1 MLGIKELQGERV
13 VEPERLRTP
22 GGGPKSVIEKDPKL
36 LESHDKILDPAT
48 RGDPETPLRW
58 TSKSFVKLAKELQ
71 GMGHEISISTVP
83 VLLKELGYSL
93 QGNRKTNEGS
103 NHPDRD
109 QQFMFI
115 KEQVEQFQANEQPV
129 ISVDAKKKELV
140 GDFKNNGKEYC
151 PKGDPEKVSVH
162 DFMIKDEAHGRVTP
176 YGVYD
181 LNHKFKNEKKCRRRT
196 YMKT

>member
-48 RGDPETPLRW
+48 RSDPETPLRW
-58 TSKSFVKLAKELQ
+58 TSKSFVKIAKELQ

-109 QQFMFI
+109 QQ
-115 KEQVEQFQANEQPV
+115 
-129 ISVDAKKKELV
+129 
-140 GDFKNNGKEYC
+140 
-151 PKGDPEKVSVH
+151 
-162 DFMIKDEAHGRVTP
+162 
-176 YGVYD
+176 
-181 LNHKFKNEKKCRRRT
+181 
-196 YMKT
+196 